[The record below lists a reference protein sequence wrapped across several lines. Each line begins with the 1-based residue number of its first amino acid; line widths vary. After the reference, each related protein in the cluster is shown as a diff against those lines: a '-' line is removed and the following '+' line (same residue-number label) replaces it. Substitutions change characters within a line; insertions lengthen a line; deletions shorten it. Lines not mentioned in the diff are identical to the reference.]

1 MSIVKK
7 IRGRLIGDKEQKLL
21 ELDPDRFY
29 VENIRSFYNL
39 TTPVAR
45 FLCELAVK
53 QRLFDKKFGLF
64 CPNDG
69 CGRMIK
75 SYAPGE
81 PIDNLLTC
89 KNCEIL
95 NRVPYEF
102 PSDSLERMT
111 YYKLRRKDRAGLM
124 GKIQLVEQE
133 ETGEMELVEPK
144 ETRETKLDEPEEA
157 RKTMHYDM
165 EKKLEIANIILNL
178 FWKSVFSLVVL
189 VAFVIVLVL
198 LCREKTLEY
207 RIPFAFVETVFAG
220 TMFPVFNHFFPRK
233 QHVNKG

>member
-1 MSIVKK
+1 MGIIKK
-7 IRGRLIGDKEQKLL
+7 TRERLIGDKEQKLL
-21 ELDPDRFY
+21 EIDPDRFY

-39 TTPVAR
+39 TTPIAR

-53 QRLFDKKFGLF
+53 QRLFNKRFGLM

-69 CGRMIK
+69 CGCMIK

-81 PIDNLLTC
+81 QMDELLTC

-95 NRVPYEF
+95 GTVPYEF
-102 PSDSLERMT
+102 RSDSLDKMT
-111 YYKLRRKDRAGLM
+111 YYQLRTKVGKGLT
-124 GKIQLVEQE
+124 GEIQLVEQE

-144 ETRETKLDEPEEA
+144 ETRETELDGPEEA
-157 RKTMHYDM
+157 RKTMYYDIK
-165 EKKLEIANIILNL
+165 KKLEIANIILNL

-189 VAFVIVLVL
+189 VAFIIVLVL

-207 RIPFAFVETVFAG
+207 RIPFAVIEAVFAG
-220 TMFPVFNHFFPRK
+220 TMFPVFNHFFPR
-233 QHVNKG
+233 